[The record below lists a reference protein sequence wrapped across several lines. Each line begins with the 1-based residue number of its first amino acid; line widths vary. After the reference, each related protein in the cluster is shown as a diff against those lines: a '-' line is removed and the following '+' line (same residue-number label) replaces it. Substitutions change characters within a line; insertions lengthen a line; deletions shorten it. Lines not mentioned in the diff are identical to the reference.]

1 MQPQKWGF
9 RFLDLRGTKITTHG
23 DLHEQ
28 KGTKAYTTPRSFGG
42 FQIPITLQST
52 TLRHYCEKKNLVF
65 HLHVVE
71 NQIPN
76 TYLVLESLVG
86 KANHYD
92 GIVMCSVSML
102 PGDPKVRQM
111 VTRRVLEQGCS
122 LHFTFEQLVVS
133 SLDQL
138 AELEE
143 LVALIQL
150 SPHHTAGNSHSL
162 THLL

>member
-1 MQPQKWGF
+1 
-9 RFLDLRGTKITTHG
+9 
-23 DLHEQ
+23 
-28 KGTKAYTTPRSFGG
+28 
-42 FQIPITLQST
+42 
-52 TLRHYCEKKNLVF
+52 
-65 HLHVVE
+65 
-71 NQIPN
+71 
-76 TYLVLESLVG
+76 
-86 KANHYD
+86 
-92 GIVMCSVSML
+92 MCSVSML

-111 VTRRVLEQGCS
+111 ITRRVLEQGCL

>member
-1 MQPQKWGF
+1 MT
-9 RFLDLRGTKITTHG
+9 RSDSREL
-23 DLHEQ
+23 
-28 KGTKAYTTPRSFGG
+28 KGTKAYTTSRSFGG

-52 TLRHYCEKKNLVF
+52 TLRNYCEKKNLVF

-76 TYLVLESLVG
+76 TYLVLESLVE

-102 PGDPKVRQM
+102 PDNPKVRQM
-111 VTRRVLEQGCS
+111 ITRRVLEQGCK

-143 LVALIQL
+143 LVALIHL
-150 SPHHTAGNSHSL
+150 SPHHTAGDSLSL
-162 THLL
+162 THLLKVMTE